1 MRTQVKSQDDP
12 FSFNFRN
19 YFEKSWPETPELTD
33 YKIQTYTIRI
43 RTYSAMCLSVWLIRA
58 QSIFTEKKKMTMN
71 VKIASSGL
79 LKTLLAL
86 NILLRI

>member
-1 MRTQVKSQDDP
+1 MTLFLLTSETTLRKAGLS
-12 FSFNFRN
+12 
-19 YFEKSWPETPELTD
+19 ETPELTD
-33 YKIQTYTIRI
+33 YKIQTHTIRL

-58 QSIFTEKKKMTMN
+58 QNIFTEKKKMTIN